1 MHTHSDYLQQH
12 PHLMSQLL
20 PDAQQAHC
28 PLMPVHHHQDPTVFF
43 PLPTDAY
50 LPSVNATGQQPSPS
64 TNTSPLSPRM
74 KERSKNAA
82 RSRRVKENVEFA
94 NLASLLPMSASIT
107 SQLDKASIIRLA
119 TSYLKVRAIYPNG
132 VGYVLGRRQLAT
144 TMPSSVD
151 ENVGVGLLTA
161 MDGFLFIISPDC
173 KFLYI
178 SETVSPML
186 GLQQVDMIGNDISEY
201 LHSADIEDIKQVL
214 AIQPTEIPPTAVVG
228 EEFNLERRFVVRM
241 NGYLKFRVIHADGYT
256 QLQNLGLIASGFALP
271 IANINSTEV
280 RLGGDMFM
288 FRASLDLRLI
298 YLEGRVSALTGYQP
312 QDLIEKTIY
321 QLVHASDAEELRRS
335 HEILIKKG
343 QVTTGYYRLLTKNG
357 GWVWIQTYATKVH
370 NSRSS
375 RPNCIIGLNYVLTST
390 DAADLKIQENH
401 VMTSLQN
408 PSTESFTPAAL
419 TRSRQSEYL
428 NSFSMNQ
435 NCPADLPEFSP
446 TASAYPN
453 PAYYFQYKQP
463 HDVNIENAW
472 FCHPQQSSPHNQHI
486 DPAGC
491 FFTSESGPFHQQTI
505 GGLLQPLSV
514 GAVDDNATSSSPSN
528 SSQMSSTTAT
538 TVRQGFLEQPPS
550 HPSMGFHGSW
560 TVNRPTYHWPQS
572 E

>member
-132 VGYVLGRRQLAT
+132 KSRARRARTTERIDMRVGYVLGRRQLAT

-228 EEFNLERRFVVRM
+228 EGNFMHHLVLYRSLNSVLHCS
-241 NGYLKFRVIHADGYT
+241 GYLKFRVIHADGYT

-375 RPNCIIGLNYVLTST
+375 RPNCIIGLNYVLT
-390 DAADLKIQENH
+390 
-401 VMTSLQN
+401 
-408 PSTESFTPAAL
+408 
-419 TRSRQSEYL
+419 
-428 NSFSMNQ
+428 
-435 NCPADLPEFSP
+435 
-446 TASAYPN
+446 
-453 PAYYFQYKQP
+453 
-463 HDVNIENAW
+463 
-472 FCHPQQSSPHNQHI
+472 
-486 DPAGC
+486 
-491 FFTSESGPFHQQTI
+491 
-505 GGLLQPLSV
+505 
-514 GAVDDNATSSSPSN
+514 
-528 SSQMSSTTAT
+528 
-538 TVRQGFLEQPPS
+538 
-550 HPSMGFHGSW
+550 
-560 TVNRPTYHWPQS
+560 
-572 E
+572 